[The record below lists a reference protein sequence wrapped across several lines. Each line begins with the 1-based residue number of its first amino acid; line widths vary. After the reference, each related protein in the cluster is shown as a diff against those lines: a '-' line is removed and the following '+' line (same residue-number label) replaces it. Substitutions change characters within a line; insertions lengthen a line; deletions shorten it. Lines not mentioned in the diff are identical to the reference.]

1 ELRTIVLCPHL
12 LLLPQSCTGNGRW
25 FLLLLRVIG
34 TRATPFAEIRCET
47 LVQRPCSART
57 SRPLRLSA
65 RRHVQTQTTTVTRRV
80 QMINKNRNLR
90 GATIAAV
97 ATTMLGGASMATAA
111 VPGFYMAGTIGQS
124 STDVGGEEQA
134 FMDELVVATW
144 ESFGFNVLEGE
155 SDLDKSDIG
164 FELAVGYQA
173 SPYFAVEAAY
183 IDLGKAKYE
192 AEGIVDN
199 GGGPMDASS
208 DLTSDAKGPALS
220 LLGMLPVSDRFS
232 LDARVGAM
240 LGKSKVKFT
249 ASLQG

>member
-1 ELRTIVLCPHL
+1 
-12 LLLPQSCTGNGRW
+12 
-25 FLLLLRVIG
+25 
-34 TRATPFAEIRCET
+34 
-47 LVQRPCSART
+47 
-57 SRPLRLSA
+57 
-65 RRHVQTQTTTVTRRV
+65 
-80 QMINKNRNLR
+80 MINKNRNLR

-144 ESFGFNVLEGE
+144 ESFGFNVLDGE

-249 ASLQG
+249 ASLQGESASESDSESGTTIFFGVGFTWLINERVGIRVGYTKFSDVRSALGDEFDVDRIAAGLKVSF